1 ELSTDDIQRIVERVP
16 GGAANIAD
24 LYPLAPLQEGIFF
37 HHLLE
42 AGRQDVYIQPT
53 VLRFDSRERLETFTE
68 ALQHVVDRHDILRT
82 AIVWQD
88 LPEPV
93 QVVLREAPIP
103 VVDMNAETAAVPLPA
118 PGIVERLLEICPAIM
133 DIGRAPLIRMYTAQE
148 PGTGVWHALLQVH
161 HLVLDHT
168 TLEILMGEI
177 RAFLTGREAALP
189 APLPFRD
196 FTAQARL
203 GIPAEEHRRFFAAL
217 LGDVTEATAP
227 YDLVD
232 VRGDGTGINEHR
244 LTLDADLAAR
254 LRARARDAG
263 VSPATVFHLAWARV
277 LTVLTGRDDVVFG
290 TVLLGRMNAGAG
302 ADRVPGLFMN
312 TLPVRAR
319 LERAT
324 VGGALRSMHRDLAD
338 LLAHEHAP
346 LSAAQQ
352 ASGLN
357 GTPLFTTLLN
367 YRYTQE
373 TGAAEANALEGVES
387 VWGQER
393 TNYPLSVHVDD
404 TFDGFRLTVQ
414 TAPSVDPTTLAERLK
429 TVVEGIVDALGTVAD
444 APLHTL
450 TALDPAERHQVLTA
464 WNDTAR
470 EVPAGTVVDL
480 FQAQAART
488 PHHTAVIDPDG
499 TETTYAELNQ
509 RANRLARLLTE
520 HGAGPEHRVGILM
533 PRSTGMV
540 EALLAVLKSGA
551 AYVPL
556 DPELPAERIAYMLDD
571 ARPAILLTGEDAQA
585 PESTAVA
592 RTIAVDAEAT
602 VARLAELPSDN
613 PAAETRPA
621 PSHPAYVIY
630 TSGST
635 GRPKGVVV
643 PHGALVNFLSALGEH
658 IELTPAD
665 RLVAVTTTAF
675 DIHAL
680 EIYTPL
686 LSGAG
691 VVVADRPT
699 VRDPEAL
706 AALIARSGATVMQAT
721 PALWQGLVTGTP
733 AAVHGMRVLVG
744 GEALPAPLAE
754 RLTALASSVT
764 NLYGPTETTVW
775 STLAQLSN
783 ASRHSVPPIGTPIAN
798 TRVYVLDGAL
808 EPVPVGVAGELYLA
822 GAGLARGYLN
832 RPALTVERFVADP
845 HGPAGSRM
853 YRTGDLARWN
863 QDGVLEYL
871 GRTDD
876 QVKLRGFR
884 IELGEVQSAI
894 AGCPGVAQAAVL
906 VREDRPGDQ
915 RLTAYVVPTGDA
927 TDMDTSRLVAD
938 VRAHTASTLPEYMV
952 PSAVVVMGALPVT
965 VNGKLD
971 RRALPV
977 PELPV
982 AGAGREPADEREAQL
997 CVLFAEVLGVPE
1009 VGVEDNFFDL
1019 GGHSL
1024 LATRLINRIRTV
1036 LGSEIPLRTVFD
1048 APSPAGIATVLAD

>member
-42 AGRQDVYIQPT
+42 AGQQDVYVQPT

-103 VVDMNAETAAVPLPA
+103 VGSVVLRPQTGMDTAEHLLAA
-118 PGIVERLLEICPAIM
+118 CPASM

-161 HLVLDHT
+161 HLVLDRT
-168 TLEILMGEI
+168 SFSILMGEI

-203 GIPAEEHRRFFAAL
+203 GVPAEEHRRFFAAL

-373 TGAAEANALEGVES
+373 TGNSGETGGEVLPGVES
-387 VWGQER
+387 IHNQER

-414 TAPSVDPTTLAERLK
+414 TAPSVDPATLAERLK

-450 TALDPAERHQVLTA
+450 TALDPAERHQVLTD
-464 WNDTAR
+464 WNDTAH
-470 EVPAGTVVDL
+470 EVPAGTVVEL
-480 FQAQAART
+480 FEAQAART
-488 PHHTAVIDPDG
+488 PDAIAVIDPEG
-499 TETTYAELNQ
+499 VEVSYAELN
-509 RANRLARLLTE
+509 RRVNRLTRMLAE
-520 HGAGPEHRVGILM
+520 YGASPEDRVGVLM
-533 PRSTGMV
+533 RRSAGMV
-540 EALLAVLKSGA
+540 VALLAVLKSGA

-571 ARPAILLTGEDAQA
+571 ARPAILLTSGDIEG
-585 PESTAVA
+585 PESAAVA
-592 RTIAVDAEAT
+592 RTVVVDAEAT
-602 VARLAELPSDN
+602 VGRLAELSPDN

-635 GRPKGVVV
+635 GRPKGVAV
-643 PHGALVNFLSALGEH
+643 PHAGLVNRLAWMQGEYGLG
-658 IELTPAD
+658 PGD
-665 RLVAVTTTAF
+665 
-675 DIHAL
+675 
-680 EIYTPL
+680 
-686 LSGAG
+686 
-691 VVVADRPT
+691 
-699 VRDPEAL
+699 
-706 AALIARSGATVMQAT
+706 
-721 PALWQGLVTGTP
+721 
-733 AAVHGMRVLVG
+733 RVLQKTPFGFDV
-744 GEALPAPLAE
+744 
-754 RLTALASSVT
+754 SVW
-764 NLYGPTETTVW
+764 E
-775 STLAQLSN
+775 
-783 ASRHSVPPIGTPIAN
+783 
-798 TRVYVLDGAL
+798 
-808 EPVPVGVAGELYLA
+808 
-822 GAGLARGYLN
+822 
-832 RPALTVERFVADP
+832 
-845 HGPAGSRM
+845 
-853 YRTGDLARWN
+853 
-863 QDGVLEYL
+863 
-871 GRTDD
+871 
-876 QVKLRGFR
+876 
-884 IELGEVQSAI
+884 
-894 AGCPGVAQAAVL
+894 
-906 VREDRPGDQ
+906 
-915 RLTAYVVPTGDA
+915 
-927 TDMDTSRLVAD
+927 
-938 VRAHTASTLPEYMV
+938 
-952 PSAVVVMGALPVT
+952 
-965 VNGKLD
+965 
-971 RRALPV
+971 
-977 PELPV
+977 
-982 AGAGREPADEREAQL
+982 
-997 CVLFAEVLGVPE
+997 
-1009 VGVEDNFFDL
+1009 FFW
-1019 GGHSL
+1019 
-1024 LATRLINRIRTV
+1024 
-1036 LGSEIPLRTVFD
+1036 P
-1048 APSPAGIATVLAD
+1048 